1 MACPNNPPPEPWQ
14 LAPPVYTHIY
24 NNTCR
29 FPTYAELRWAPDQA
43 CIREDLIGWEDGFGR
58 SNILPNVFRRV
69 ATKFFLIG
77 WRNWIVNEKAVRKSR
92 VVDALFS
99 LEWVYHFPFSQTVS
113 TAFHFTLLTLLTKAL
128 FTVSHC
134 FFLFSPL
141 SLFSP
146 SLSLWNPLFLSL
158 DQEMGEGKGSTLVHL
173 VVVVLS
179 LVAFG
184 FAVAAERRRSVVSP
198 SLSLL
203 LFQLWSKSGFC
214 YAHFAL
220 AFCTLVSVSVWTAF
234 SVWIY
239 LCCYKCL
246 IVFVYWSIRVFEIWL
261 LEICALKMILWRENV
276 LMMSFGS

>member
-43 CIREDLIGWEDGFGR
+43 CIWEDLIGWEDGFGR

-113 TAFHFTLLTLLTKAL
+113 TAFHFPLLTLLTKAL

-141 SLFSP
+141 SIFAFSFSLKP
-146 SLSLWNPLFLSL
+146 SLSLSRPRDGRRKGFHSSPSSCGGSESRRLWLCRCCWAPQKRRKPFFVFITLSTVI
-158 DQEMGEGKGSTLVHL
+158 QVR
-173 VVVVLS
+173 VLLCAFRS
-179 LVAFG
+179 CILYFG
-184 FAVAAERRRSVVSP
+184 F
-198 SLSLL
+198 
-203 LFQLWSKSGFC
+203 C
-214 YAHFAL
+214 
-220 AFCTLVSVSVWTAF
+220 F
-234 SVWIY
+234 SVNRV
-239 LCCYKCL
+239 LCLNLSVLLQMLDCVC
-246 IVFVYWSIRVFEIWL
+246 L
-261 LEICALKMILWRENV
+261 LEH
-276 LMMSFGS
+276 